1 MKKRRHDTDINIFMA
16 DDINQVIEYLQDE
29 RDLPL
34 VGDFKEF
41 STVEL
46 KKDFS
51 DVKGSFTVKRAA
63 QISAAGFHNLSD
75 DRALPAQAR
84 R

>member
-1 MKKRRHDTDINIFMA
+1 MIPDINIFMA

-41 STVEL
+41 STKILFFFEIFGL
-46 KKDFS
+46 KY
-51 DVKGSFTVKRAA
+51 KRKIIKQFIAYFVFEF
-63 QISAAGFHNLSD
+63 IKPYFD
-75 DRALPAQAR
+75 YV
-84 R
+84 